1 MEEKKRPFRLS
12 DEQRHN
18 AVILR
23 DRGFDNDGIASIL
36 GVGNTTVRY
45 TLRVYDYVKAKEFEK
60 IKSDSALMKNVG
72 SIEWACRENGID
84 SNEFLG
90 QLVNGQHQEQ
100 KEEYKKSE
108 ESKNKNADLSD
119 IEASIDVSTRLM
131 TMEINK
137 TLDTNFQTLFKKLD
151 QLAVIIQSCAKNQ
164 LDKNNANAD
173 IAMKEFQKA
182 NETLNWIRSQTKNL
196 RYVK

>member
-1 MEEKKRPFRLS
+1 MIDETRRKKVTITDKHR
-12 DEQRHN
+12 
-18 AVILR
+18 
-23 DRGFDNDGIASIL
+23 NDVLELFKNKFSYGRIAEITGIGDS
-36 GVGNTTVRY
+36 TVRY
-45 TLRVYDYVKAKEFEK
+45 IIRAYECVRDGKLDEIRATSNILN
-60 IKSDSALMKNVG
+60 NV
-72 SIEWACRENGID
+72 SQLKWACVANGID
-84 SNEFLG
+84 PDGFIRSLAN
-90 QLVNGQHQEQ
+90 QR
-100 KEEYKKSE
+100 
-108 ESKNKNADLSD
+108 SKPDVVPEKDNTAACLAD